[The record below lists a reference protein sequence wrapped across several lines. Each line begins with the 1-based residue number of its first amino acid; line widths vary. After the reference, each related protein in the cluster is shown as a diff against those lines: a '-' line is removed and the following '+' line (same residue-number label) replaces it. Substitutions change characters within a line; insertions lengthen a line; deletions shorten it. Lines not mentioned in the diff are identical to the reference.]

1 MGTLVSRIIHG
12 KTACLVLNGQLDDYD
27 YIRDV
32 VNYNKY
38 ELIIAVDGG
47 ANHLYKMGIMPNY
60 ILGDL
65 DSIDEEIRK
74 YYESSEVVF
83 KKFPTKKDETDAEL
97 AVWLVEEG
105 GLLGIDIY
113 GALGGRIDHELANI
127 QLLYY
132 ILERGMYPR
141 IISENEEIYILKND
155 EMNLKGN
162 IGDIVSI
169 IPIMGDARGI
179 TLANMEYSVEEL
191 DLKYSITRGISNV
204 MEAEEAFIN
213 VRDGCMLVVRNIK
226 RGR

>member
-1 MGTLVSRIIHG
+1 
-12 KTACLVLNGQLDDYD
+12 
-27 YIRDV
+27 
-32 VNYNKY
+32 
-38 ELIIAVDGG
+38 
-47 ANHLYKMGIMPNY
+47 
-60 ILGDL
+60 
-65 DSIDEEIRK
+65 
-74 YYESSEVVF
+74 
-83 KKFPTKKDETDAEL
+83 
-97 AVWLVEEG
+97 
-105 GLLGIDIY
+105 
-113 GALGGRIDHELANI
+113 
-127 QLLYY
+127 
-132 ILERGMYPR
+132 MYPR

>member
-74 YYESSEVVF
+74 YYEPSEVVF

-97 AVWLVEEG
+97 AVWLVEEE

>member
-1 MGTLVSRIIHG
+1 M
-12 KTACLVLNGQLDDYD
+12 
-27 YIRDV
+27 
-32 VNYNKY
+32 
-38 ELIIAVDGG
+38 
-47 ANHLYKMGIMPNY
+47 
-60 ILGDL
+60 
-65 DSIDEEIRK
+65 
-74 YYESSEVVF
+74 VF

-97 AVWLVEEG
+97 AVWLVEEE

>member
-97 AVWLVEEG
+97 AVWLVEEE

>member
-97 AVWLVEEG
+97 AVWLVEEE

-162 IGDIVSI
+162 IGDNVSI